1 MNLFSRILFP
11 ASMMAIATVGAIGFN
26 HEPVETFSV
35 PSVAEVRDTV
45 KYPRNGYRLR
55 RNPSQQMELFSMDS
69 LNQVDKGH
77 DSTELDVFDTIPR
90 LSARDTIKVPDSLR
104 FTDPFRY
111 RFYVA
116 LLDSLTHR
124 QTRDSLIKS
133 IQLNREQGDTLRAIQ
148 DSLDWRKLDSLYAA
162 DSTFAAKQRFIA
174 WYNGLSKAERKA
186 YDLEQKEKRKIAMMD
201 SLRVVKEEKQ
211 AIKDSIIEN
220 TPRIL
225 ETFAIPDSLY
235 YKRIISWTVDQD
247 FHKMEF
253 SIPDTTYN
261 YHYFDLPFQRE
272 DVNATW
278 LGVAGSP
285 VQYYNVNKRNES
297 SCVDFYKP
305 FEAWSHNPSNLPH
318 YNSKTPYTELAYF
331 GTLFATRSK
340 ENDNLHLFTTQ
351 NITPA
356 LNFSLL
362 YDRFG
367 GEGILMHEKTINN
380 NFVAQVNFVG
390 KKYMMHTGYI
400 RNVVKM
406 EENGGIT
413 DPHFVRDTTM
423 EMREIPINLSNAS
436 SQTEKHTFFL
446 NQQLRIP
453 FTFIEKMKA
462 KKDSTYKF
470 DPDSLNKDIT
480 SAFIGHSTEYTAYKR
495 TYQDKLTSAAERA
508 FYNNVSNIAEE
519 SADTLRTNIL
529 DNKLFIRLQPWSSE
543 AIVSKLDVGIGDY
556 LKHFRSPEFQNEKL
570 TINNI
575 AQNSV
580 YLYAGA
586 EGQVKNT
593 FLWDAKARTVF
604 LGADAGDFNV
614 KARAMFRFYP
624 FRRARKSPL
633 SLNAIFETSLK
644 QPDWYQQHLLL
655 NHYSWNNDFSK
666 TLTTSIKGEIDI
678 PYWKARAQVGYTML
692 SNNLYYDANSI
703 IRQNDQAMSILSA
716 SLEKNLKLGPLHLD
730 NRALLQISS
739 NQDVVPVPLAA
750 FNLRYYLQFVA
761 QWDESHTNKILE
773 MQFGVNAYFNT
784 KWNSPAWNPNIGVF
798 YNQNVNSY
806 NNGPYF
812 DVFLNMQWKRAC
824 IFVKYQNAGMGWP
837 MKKFDYFSADR
848 HTVTE
853 SGTSG
858 LKIGIFWPFYV
869 EPLGQGHS
877 HHHNH

>member
-11 ASMMAIATVGAIGFN
+11 ASMMAIATMGAIGFN
-26 HEPVETFSV
+26 HEPMETYAV
-35 PSVAEVRDTV
+35 PSPAEVRDTV

-69 LNQVDKGH
+69 IASADSGQ
-77 DSTELDVFDTIPR
+77 DSTELEIFDSIPR
-90 LSARDTIKVPDSLR
+90 LTARDTIKVPDSLR

-111 RFYVA
+111 RFYIA
-116 LLDSLTHR
+116 LVDSLTHR

-162 DSTFAAKQRFIA
+162 DSTYAARQRFMA
-174 WYNGLSKAERKA
+174 WYNGLSKEERKA
-186 YDLEQKEKRKIAMMD
+186 YDQEQKEKRKIARMD
-201 SLRVVKEEKQ
+201 SLRMVREEKQ
-211 AIKDSIIEN
+211 AIRDSIIEN

-285 VQYYNVNKRNES
+285 VQYYNAGKRSENN
-297 SCVDFYKP
+297 CVDFYKA
-305 FEAWSHNPSNLPH
+305 FEPWSHNPSNLPH
-318 YNSKTPYTELAYF
+318 YNSKTPYTELAYY
-331 GTLFATRSK
+331 GTLFANRSK

-351 NITPA
+351 NITPE
-356 LNFSLL
+356 LNFALL

-380 NFVAQVNFVG
+380 NFVAQVNYVG
-390 KKYMMHTGYI
+390 KKYLMHTGYI

-446 NQQLRIP
+446 DQQLRIP

-462 KKDSTYKF
+462 KKDSTYTF
-470 DPDSLNKDIT
+470 NPDSLNKNLT
-480 SAFIGHSTEYTAYKR
+480 SAFIGHSTEFTAYKR
-495 TYQDKLTSAAERA
+495 TYQDKLSSAAERN
-508 FYNNVSNIAEE
+508 FYNNVANIAEE
-519 SADTLRTNIL
+519 SSDTLASNIL
-529 DNKLFIRLQPWSSE
+529 DNRLFIRLQPWSSE
-543 AIVSKLDVGIGDY
+543 AVVSKLDVGIGDY
-556 LKHFRSPEFQNEKL
+556 LKHFRSPEFQGEQL
-570 TINNI
+570 QISNI
-575 AQNSV
+575 AQNSA

-586 EGQVKNT
+586 EGQVRNV

-604 LGADAGDFNV
+604 LGADAGDFSV
-614 KARAMFRFYP
+614 RARAMFRFYP

-633 SLNAIFETSLK
+633 SLNAVFETSLR
-644 QPDWYQQHLLL
+644 QPDWYQQHLLV
-655 NHYSWNNDFSK
+655 NHYSWNNDFAK
-666 TLTTSIKGEIDI
+666 TLTTSIRGEIDI

-692 SNNLYYDANSI
+692 SNNIYYDANSI
-703 IRQNDQAMSILSA
+703 IRQNSQAMSILSA

-730 NRALLQISS
+730 NRALIQLSS
-739 NQDVVPVPLAA
+739 NQEVVPVPLAA

-784 KWNSPAWNPNIGVF
+784 KWNSPAWNPNVGVF

-869 EPLGQGHS
+869 EPFGHGHS
-877 HHHNH
+877 HHHDR